1 MAPQQQPL
9 MADIEFNEADERILQ
24 KLEEGRNVPSNIA
37 DDLGYTRQ
45 YVSNRLKRLREHN
58 IVRNIGN
65 GVYEIVD
72 ESVLEES

>member
-1 MAPQQQPL
+1 